1 MTKLFKKLATD
12 EQAASMAE
20 YALLLAL
27 VSVAVIGALQILGG
41 SIENTFTTASDELEA
56 AIPAAE

>member
-1 MTKLFKKLATD
+1 MKKMISRLIVE

-27 VSVAVIGALQILGG
+27 VSVAVIGALQILQG
-41 SIENTFTTASDELEA
+41 SIVDVFTQASTDIES
-56 AIPAAE
+56 AIPAS